1 MTGNFSN
8 TQNSHPI
15 HFQQRDESIL
25 RAIQSYDGMLT
36 RRQIKAMF
44 WQDASNQAM
53 ERRLSLLFHNHYL
66 NWPNLEQRR
75 TRPIPESIIWLGW
88 RGILHLAEQ
97 QTSLLIGEPKNDS
110 ENQMRMLEAR
120 LRKVSIYWLREPN
133 WNQLAH
139 DIAINDFRMQV
150 QKAVSKLPSITM
162 EPWQTE
168 GTFRRDM
175 DIISYE
181 FENRSGQKEKMK
193 HGVRPDGFFT
203 LVDHL
208 RQINN
213 QPAKARFLVEYD
225 NSTHPLYRFG
235 KQKALPGLNYIRSQ
249 AYRNRFGFNSGR
261 WLVICK
267 SETRLEHLKSQT
279 EYVIGKQAS
288 NFLFSIA
295 SELNY
300 QTVLTSPVWHLGAS
314 NSRVSL
320 VNNIGSMPE

>member
-1 MTGNFSN
+1 MIEKISKTR
-8 TQNSHPI
+8 NSYPMR
-15 HFQQRDESIL
+15 FQQRDESIL
-25 RAIQSYDGMLT
+25 STLQSYDGILS
-36 RRQIKAMF
+36 RRQLKSMF
-44 WQDASNQAM
+44 WEETSDQAM
-53 ERRLSLLFHNHYL
+53 ERRLSLLFHNHYI
-66 NWPNLEQRR
+66 NWPNVEQRR
-75 TRPIPESIIWLGW
+75 TCPIPEPIVWIGW
-88 RGILHLAEQ
+88 RGILYLAGQ
-97 QTSLLIGEPKNDS
+97 QTHLDGSEFQNYS

-120 LRKVSIYWLREPN
+120 LRKEGIYWQREPH
-133 WNQLAH
+133 WSQLAH
-139 DIAINDFRMQV
+139 DITTNDFRMHV
-150 QKAVSKLPSITM
+150 EKAVSKLPSITM

-181 FENRSGQKEKMK
+181 FVNRNGQKEKIK

-213 QPAKARFLVEYD
+213 QPAKARFLVEFD

-235 KQKALPGLNYIRSQ
+235 KHKALPGLNYIRSEV
-249 AYRNRFGFNSGR
+249 YKNRFGFNSGR

-267 SETRLEHLKSQT
+267 SETRLKHLKSQT
-279 EYVIGKQAS
+279 EYVLGNQAS
-288 NFLFSIA
+288 NFLFSII

-314 NSRVSL
+314 NNRESL
-320 VNNIGSMPE
+320 VKNVGSILE

>member
-1 MTGNFSN
+1 MR
-8 TQNSHPI
+8 
-15 HFQQRDESIL
+15 FQQRDETIL
-25 RAIQSYDGMLT
+25 KTIQSYDGVLA
-36 RRQIKAMF
+36 RRQIKVMF
-44 WQDASNQAM
+44 WDDASHQAM

-66 NWPNLEQRR
+66 NWPNAEQRR
-75 TRPIPESIIWLGW
+75 TRPIPEPIVWLGW

-97 QTSLLIGEPKNDS
+97 LTPHNIAEPKNDS
-110 ENQMRMLEAR
+110 ENQMRLLETR
-120 LRKVSIYWLREPN
+120 LRSEGIYWQREPH
-133 WNQLAH
+133 WSQLAH
-139 DIAINDFRMQV
+139 DIATNDFRMHV
-150 QKAVSKLPSITM
+150 EKAVGKLPSITM

-168 GTFRRDM
+168 GSFRRDM

-181 FENRSGQKEKMK
+181 YVNRKGQKEKMK

-235 KQKALPGLNYIRSQ
+235 KHKALPGLNYIRSQ
-249 AYRNRFGFNSGR
+249 AYKNRFGFNSGR

-267 SETRLEHLKSQT
+267 SGTRLKHLKSQT
-279 EYVIGKQAS
+279 EYVLGKQAA
-288 NFLFSIA
+288 NFLFSIGC
-295 SELNY
+295 ELNF

-314 NSRVSL
+314 DKKESL
-320 VNNIGSMPE
+320 VKNVGRIQK